1 MNKLE
6 KKEFFIILFGII
18 LNLFFAN
25 HDLKKYD
32 IIYTDYKGSS
42 YNQMLGSDLIDT
54 WELAAQ
60 IKDQLK
66 NNNNYLDAIPAY
78 ERFYLPAI
86 IVGFYYHILN
96 KEIYGSYKE
105 NNNEKIIL
113 VDNSKSGL
121 LIFQILL
128 YYFSIILFYTAYKNK
143 FNPKYN
149 LILLIFI
156 CFEPTITQWHY
167 SFWSESIFISLMFF
181 VFYILI
187 ASPTNI
193 IINFFVG
200 IIVAIMFAQRAIAF
214 LYILPI
220 IFYYLIYFKKNL
232 KPLLFLVVGYCFV
245 ISFIIFNNHDK
256 SGAYYLISSK
266 HQFYSY
272 YHYFASRIY
281 ADTNSITGD
290 KSEKILNAEET
301 RWRLENNIPLD
312 LENKINFSSNSDAFN
327 KEESYAD
334 ELLKNIKY
342 RNQKFLEIVLDN
354 PLYVAQFFIKRVALM
369 CNFSPTWV
377 KQSYEN
383 DKTHPQAISNPE
395 IYYNRNLVRNL
406 IYTLLMM
413 LFIGMGL
420 IRYLRDI
427 FKSKKLLKYD
437 KFLLFH
443 ISSVLYF
450 ILISGLW
457 GNPKYFTPCILSLSI
472 FFAKGLFE
480 FIFIFKIRAKTKLK
494 PKI

>member
-6 KKEFFIILFGII
+6 KKDFFIILFGII

-42 YNQMLGSDLIDT
+42 YNQILGSDLIDT
-54 WELAAQ
+54 WQLASQ

-66 NNNNYLDAIPAY
+66 NNNNYLDAIPPY
-78 ERFYLPAI
+78 ERFYLPSI
-86 IVGFYYHILN
+86 IVGFYYHILD
-96 KEIYGSYKE
+96 KEIYGLYKE

-128 YYFSIILFYTAYKNK
+128 YYFSVFLFYTAYKNK
-143 FNPKYN
+143 FKPKYH

-156 CFEPTITQWHY
+156 CFEPTIIQWHH

-181 VFYILI
+181 LFYILI
-187 ASPTNI
+187 VSPTNI
-193 IINFFVG
+193 IYNFFLG
-200 IIVAIMFAQRAIAF
+200 IIVALLFAQRAVAF
-214 LYILPI
+214 LYILPV
-220 IFYYLIYFKKNL
+220 IFYYSIYFKKNL
-232 KPLLFLVVGYCFV
+232 KPLFFLVVGYCFV
-245 ISFIIFNNHDK
+245 ISFIIFNNYDK
-256 SGAYYLISSK
+256 KGSYYLISSK

-272 YHYFASRIY
+272 YHYFANRIH
-281 ADTNSITGD
+281 ADTNNITRD
-290 KSEKILNAEET
+290 QSEKILRAEEIQ
-301 RWRLENNIPLD
+301 WRLKNNIPSD
-312 LENKINFSSNSDAFN
+312 LENKINFTSNTDAFN
-327 KEESYAD
+327 YEENFTK
-334 ELLKNIKY
+334 ELLKNVKY

-354 PLYVAQFFIKRVALM
+354 PLYVAQFFIKRLALM

-377 KQSYEN
+377 TQSYEN
-383 DKTHPQAISNPE
+383 DKTHPQAINSPE

-406 IYTLLMM
+406 IYTLFMM
-413 LFIGMGL
+413 PFIAIGL
-420 IRYLRDI
+420 IKYLIDI

-450 ILISGLW
+450 ILLSGFW
-457 GNPKYFTPCILSLSI
+457 GNPKYFIPCILSLSI

-480 FIFIFKIRAKTKLK
+480 FIFFFKIRTKTKLK
-494 PKI
+494 PEI